1 MAGIQTKKLGGF
13 LSNPLA
19 NLYLKPA
26 GRVGRQVYF
35 INTMLVLIM
44 TFLTY
49 FISQMLLD
57 VQVQADLSE
66 SPFWAFIGVR
76 IVPIILLAIL
86 YVCQI
91 ALTIGWGCYSLLEW

>member
-1 MAGIQTKKLGGF
+1 MG
-13 LSNPLA
+13 SNPLVS
-19 NLYLKPA
+19 LYLKPA

-35 INTMLVLIM
+35 INTTLVLIL

-49 FISQMLLD
+49 FMSQMLFD

-76 IVPIILLAIL
+76 VVPIIILAVL

-91 ALTIGWGCYSLLEW
+91 ALTIGWVVITAKRMQDIGL